1 MGAALA
7 GARGPR
13 SQAVA
18 VDSDRQFGSKRAQCS
33 EAGGSLV
40 PVLRWPCPFP
50 GAAEASLG
58 LRAGGAACPRW
69 TPKLGMAGDRA
80 QPRGQTVSQ
89 EV

>member
-50 GAAEASLG
+50 GAAEAGLG
-58 LRAGGAACPRW
+58 LRLVGLPVPDGLP
-69 TPKLGMAGDRA
+69 
-80 QPRGQTVSQ
+80 S
-89 EV
+89 